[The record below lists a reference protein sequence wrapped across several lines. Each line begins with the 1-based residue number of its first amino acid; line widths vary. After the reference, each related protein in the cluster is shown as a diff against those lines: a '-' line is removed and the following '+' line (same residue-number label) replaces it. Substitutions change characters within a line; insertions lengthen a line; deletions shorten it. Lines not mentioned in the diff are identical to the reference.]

1 MLRYALLTLCCVMLR
16 YAELCCAM
24 PRCYAMLR
32 YALLCY
38 AMLRYV
44 ALCCAMLRYAELCY
58 ATPPTSAKLN
68 HATFAKL
75 YHPRHAMPRNAT
87 PRHPSPLSYATQKP
101 RYATPRHPHPPRHAA
116 LRYAS
121 TARSPST
128 RRTARSGALRYDRE
142 RKYSLS
148 GKHDVTRGTIG
159 ISLQVNESVYV
170 NDGDYVSESD
180 YLC

>member
-1 MLRYALLTLCCVMLR
+1 
-16 YAELCCAM
+16 
-24 PRCYAMLR
+24 
-32 YALLCY
+32 
-38 AMLRYV
+38 
-44 ALCCAMLRYAELCY
+44 
-58 ATPPTSAKLN
+58 
-68 HATFAKL
+68 
-75 YHPRHAMPRNAT
+75 MPRNAT

-101 RYATPRHPHPPRHAA
+101 RYATPRHPHPPRHATPLYATLRHAA

-128 RRTARSGALRYDRE
+128 CRTARSGALRYDRE